1 MRLTTYNIRS
11 KYLLA
16 GCCLSEYMERYWTYL
31 EEGELKKADCARKK
45 ALKLD
50 ALRNT
55 LLRFSPS
62 IANAKRKVVTA
73 TVTAGTIS
81 FPHSVEGITVN
92 GINIMDPIYFHTG
105 TNLSVFEG
113 VANNINN
120 RISNEDDRVQA
131 TIDVSQSPLK
141 ATFTFTYEED
151 MSPPVFGVS
160 SFGVGLT
167 ATYAFGSEEDYVFGS
182 CLTDAQILKV
192 VGKIDELCECEC

>member
-31 EEGELKKADCARKK
+31 EEGELKKAECAQKK

-55 LLRFSPS
+55 LLRHCPS
-62 IANAKRKVVTA
+62 IQNAKKKVVTA
-73 TVTAGTIS
+73 TVTSGSIS
-81 FPHSVEGITVN
+81 FPHWVEGITVN
-92 GINIMDPIYFHTG
+92 GINIMDPVYFNTG
-105 TNLSVFEG
+105 TNLSVFKG
-113 VANNINN
+113 VANSINT

-131 TIDVSQSPLK
+131 TMEVSESPLK
-141 ATFTFTYEED
+141 ATFTFIYDEL
-151 MSPPVFGVS
+151 MSPPSFGVS
-160 SFGVGLT
+160 SFGVGIT
-167 ATYAFGSEEDYVFGS
+167 ATYVFGTEEDYEFDN

-192 VGKIDELCECEC
+192 IGKIDELCECEC